1 MSTPSKMP
9 MFPLGSVLFPSMVL
23 PLHIFE
29 PRYRALIDDCLAGDS
44 EFGVTLIER
53 GAEVGGDDTRSHFG
67 CIAQVVEADQ
77 FDDGRWFVTGVGT
90 QRFTVNEWLPDDPY
104 PQASIEYVEEVPA
117 ADTDAAQFEAVVD
130 HLRTINELAAQ
141 RGVAVE
147 ALPDD
152 LSTDPA
158 LGSFQVAAL
167 SPLGSFD
174 RQRVLSGLTPADRL
188 GLLDAMLREFLDD
201 LRAL

>member
-1 MSTPSKMP
+1 

-29 PRYRALIDDCLAGDS
+29 PRYRSLIVDCLAGES

-53 GAEVGGDDTRSHFG
+53 GAEVGGDDVRSNFG

-90 QRFTVNEWLPDDPY
+90 QRFTVTEWLTDDPY
-104 PQASIEYVEEVPA
+104 PRATIEFVEEVPA
-117 ADTDAAQFEAVVD
+117 GGEDHAAFEAVVAQ
-130 HLRTINELAAQ
+130 LRTIAGLAAE
-141 RGVAVE
+141 RGIAIDAV
-147 ALPDD
+147 PDD
-152 LSTDPA
+152 LSADPA

-167 SPLGSFD
+167 SPLGAFD
-174 RQRVLSGLTPADRL
+174 RQRVLAGLVPADRL
-188 GLLDAMLREFLDD
+188 SMLGELLGEFLED